1 MISDPIYATIYQL
14 IHFFIRKSF
23 TTHTVFAILI
33 LSAQQHRKNIM
44 LASYPKTYLL
54 FNADGQYTNERGD
67 QVDLETHLRH
77 VANGGTPDAWNT
89 VETNNVLELHREV
102 VNSGLHLYVVCED
115 DDYAVVG
122 EHEPE

>member
-1 MISDPIYATIYQL
+1 
-14 IHFFIRKSF
+14 
-23 TTHTVFAILI
+23 
-33 LSAQQHRKNIM
+33 M

-54 FNADGQYTNERGD
+54 FNANGQYTNERGD
-67 QVDLETHLRH
+67 QVDLETHLSH
-77 VANGGTPDAWNT
+77 VACGGTPDAWNT

-122 EHEPE
+122 EYDPEA